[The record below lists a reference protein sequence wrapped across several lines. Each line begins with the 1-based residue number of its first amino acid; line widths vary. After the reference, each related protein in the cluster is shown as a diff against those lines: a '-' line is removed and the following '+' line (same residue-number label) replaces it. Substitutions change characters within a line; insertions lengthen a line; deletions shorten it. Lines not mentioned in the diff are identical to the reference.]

1 MSREI
6 KFRAWKMHNGK
17 MHRYVCSPFS
27 FMNYAQTH
35 LEEPV
40 MKHSDVNDVRD
51 FMPDADII
59 EQYTG
64 LKDKNGKEIY
74 EGDIVNLAY
83 YKKPHGKKHW
93 NKTYP
98 HKGGKDINVVCFEDG
113 YFKFCQEDKD
123 GYGSEL
129 AFSDYGEWE
138 GKDDKYKYE
147 AEVIGNIHEN
157 PELLGGE
164 E

>member
-6 KFRAWKMHNGK
+6 KFRAWGNNIKEYM
-17 MHRYVCSPFS
+17 SQS
-27 FMNYAQTH
+27 FDGEVEITNVTRILGDLINQGNW
-35 LEEPV
+35 V
-40 MKHSDVNDVRD
+40 V
-51 FMPDADII
+51 

-83 YKKPHGKKHW
+83 YKKPHGKKRW

-98 HKGGKDINVVCFEDG
+98 HKGGKDINVVGFEDG
-113 YFKFCQEDKD
+113 YFKFHQEDKD

-138 GKDDKYKYE
+138 GRDCEYKYE

-157 PELLGGE
+157 PELLGGGE
-164 E
+164 

>member
-6 KFRAWKMHNGK
+6 KFRCWNNCLRKYIPEDEIMDGFGECLK
-17 MHRYVCSPFS
+17 EK
-27 FMNYAQTH
+27 H
-35 LEEPV
+35 LY
-40 MKHSDVNDVRD
+40 
-51 FMPDADII
+51 I

-64 LKDKNGKEIY
+64 LRDKNGKYIY

-83 YKKPHGKKHW
+83 YEKPHGKKRW

-98 HKGGKDINVVCFEDG
+98 HKGGKDINVVDFEDG
-113 YFKFCQEDKD
+113 YFKFHQEDKD

-138 GKDDKYKYE
+138 GRDCEYKYE

-164 E
+164 G